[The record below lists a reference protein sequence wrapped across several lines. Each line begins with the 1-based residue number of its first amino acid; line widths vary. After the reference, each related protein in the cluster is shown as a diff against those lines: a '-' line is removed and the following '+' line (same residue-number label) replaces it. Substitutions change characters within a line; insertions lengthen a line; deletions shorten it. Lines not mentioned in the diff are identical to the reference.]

1 MNELQTDT
9 LIRPEKSAA
18 SGHLQFPEE
27 WNFSEAGPRAG
38 MRYLANVVFMVAR
51 EVNPAVLGVQYDRR
65 IF

>member
-1 MNELQTDT
+1 
-9 LIRPEKSAA
+9 
-18 SGHLQFPEE
+18 LQFPEE